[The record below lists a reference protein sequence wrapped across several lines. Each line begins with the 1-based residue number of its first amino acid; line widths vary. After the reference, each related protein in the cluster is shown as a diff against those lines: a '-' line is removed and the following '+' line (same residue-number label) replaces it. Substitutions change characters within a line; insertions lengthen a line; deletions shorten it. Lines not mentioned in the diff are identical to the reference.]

1 MHGRCAARE
10 HEHVRQRARPE
21 HGARRRQHALPLEHS
36 RDDHCSSNR
45 RCRRLTRPAKREPHK
60 YQETAA
66 QHQPAP
72 SGNYEHAAHTPRRRG
87 HAATAIRAL
96 GSSVPGRL
104 AAACRSRARSTR
116 VRIAQPA
123 HPQPRREAAVAQA
136 EGLRKSAENWQRPR
150 RRRASE
156 RTRTYGHATTLSC
169 CQVATQATCAHS
181 RGTKIAARL
190 LARVGWRCLRCWCW
204 QARAKARR
212 GHALAVLACC

>member
-87 HAATAIRAL
+87 HAAAARRALACFAHL

-104 AAACRSRARSTR
+104 AAACRSRAGSTR

-123 HPQPRREAAVAQA
+123 HPHQRRQWRKRKASGNQQKTGNALADDGPPSARARTDTPRR
-136 EGLRKSAENWQRPR
+136 
-150 RRRASE
+150 
-156 RTRTYGHATTLSC
+156 
-169 CQVATQATCAHS
+169 
-181 RGTKIAARL
+181 
-190 LARVGWRCLRCWCW
+190 
-204 QARAKARR
+204 
-212 GHALAVLACC
+212 